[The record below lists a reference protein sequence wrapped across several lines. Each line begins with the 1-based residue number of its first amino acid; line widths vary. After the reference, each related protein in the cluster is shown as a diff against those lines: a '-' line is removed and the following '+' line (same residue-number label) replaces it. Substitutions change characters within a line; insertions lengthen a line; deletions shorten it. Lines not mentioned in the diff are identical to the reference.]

1 MSFFLDEDKATRVSP
16 DEYATGN
23 KTNYNENL
31 AAAWNYVKK
40 TQLSTSERWN
50 LINKYGEVVD
60 AAHTLGHTDLTNP
73 MIGEGQSFDETN
85 LDIYTADDID
95 PLENRIQLF
104 HEKLEKKQEEDV
116 NLRKLLQDKGFDSQE
131 SLQKQIGLEAQESF
145 AKLQDVRSRATGYG
159 KVGSFVGQAGV
170 IADPFILGTLPIG
183 FAYSL
188 PKSFLAAAGRIAMI
202 ESILAGTA
210 ETAIQYGYV
219 GEYRKQLGFKDPDL
233 EVFGL
238 TLSPEQQKIGAATI
252 GAAIGGPALLGFFRG
267 LGKGFELTGDGLKI
281 IRDKLDELPT
291 HRIKRLYK
299 EVVDKNPKLK
309 SEPAEVSVKTNLAE
323 DDNPFKDTVA
333 NNKEFNERIDE
344 MADVVL
350 RDKKPEKVL
359 EQPTAEI
366 DLKLLDNYKSTVRTL
381 DPNEIEFRPGEF
393 QYKSDGDVFGVTEKL
408 KDVEVWDQPSAGT
421 ILVYEFADGTK
432 AVVDGHQRLGL
443 AKRLKGKGQD
453 VKIIAH
459 VFKEVDDVPKEMMLV
474 KGMLINLRNN
484 TGSAVDAARVLR
496 KAGKIDW
503 EQVKKTLPLKQKLV
517 RNANGLSKLSDDAWG
532 LFLNKRIDED
542 LAARIGL
549 IIDNKAIHNKLLAS
563 LSTRKFSSLQE
574 IDTVLEQI
582 KRTPT
587 VKAEQETLFGKEFFE
602 ETLIFEK
609 TALIRYVS
617 QNSKKL
623 KDVFKTVL
631 ANEKDLSS
639 AGNVL
644 NKSENLQ
651 RGIDNEKIYERLSNI
666 ATQVGKLSDEFNAAA
681 AIYKQGN
688 KREAQK
694 LAEEAVRKSVA
705 AGDFDRF
712 STGGLQRTYETET
725 PSSSIPKEQAIEK
738 VDPTEDLKH
747 KDVSQNP
754 EVVEKQIEDL
764 NNNLFGEEL
773 PQTSPRTKITIEEEK
788 FVDDIKRDIDKIITI
803 KQVEKYLQNPTFK
816 NKIKEAEDYLL
827 KKYKQPSGYNTSLRP
842 NFGTQEYFATRDY
855 GEYGIGN
862 INFINKFYGEGAP
875 IKEKKLTI
883 VMGPTAAGKSTRVDE
898 IKAQRGAIVT
908 DSDDVKKVLPEF
920 EGGLNSDGVHA
931 ESSILN
937 AALLNKATD
946 NGDNVIFPTTG
957 KDKSKID
964 KVINAAE
971 KKGYTVEVMYITAD
985 RPELIARNIV
995 RTFTRNRVVKS
1006 EDMLTEDVVKRI
1018 ENNYDTLNEKYKF
1031 GKENNSTKASSSV
1044 DDTNLER
1051 SGQTIFKSAGHDL
1064 VVQGYSEDIVAKFRP
1079 EDQIPDQT
1087 IRNPETGELENTTK
1101 SVKEILENE
1110 RQDETFL
1117 ERLKDCV

>member
-131 SLQKQIGLEAQESF
+131 NLQKQIGLEAQESF

-267 LGKGFELTGDGLKI
+267 LGKGFELTGEGLKV

-333 NNKEFNERIDE
+333 NNKEFDERIDE

-350 RDKKPEKVL
+350 RDKKPQKVL

-366 DLKLLDNYKSTVRTL
+366 DLKLLDIYKSTVRTL
-381 DPNEIEFRPGEF
+381 DPEEIEFKPSEF
-393 QYKSDGDVFGVTEKL
+393 QYKTDGDVFGVTEKL
-408 KDVEVWDQPSAGT
+408 KQVQVWDQPSAGT
-421 ILVYEFADGTK
+421 LLVYEFADGTK

-443 AKRLKGKGQD
+443 AKRLKAQGQD

-459 VFKEVDDVPKEMMLV
+459 VFRETDNIPQEMMLV

-484 TGSAVDAARVLR
+484 TGTAVDAARVLR
-496 KAGKIDW
+496 KAGKLDW
-503 EQVKKTLPLKQKLV
+503 EKIKKTLPLKQKLV
-517 RNANGLSKLSDDAWG
+517 RNADGLSKLSDDAWG

-688 KREAQK
+688 RKEAQR

-712 STGGLQRTYETET
+712 STGGLQRTNETET
-725 PSSSIPKEQAIEK
+725 PSSSISEEQAIEK

-754 EVVEKQIEDL
+754 EVVEKQIDDL
-764 NNNLFGEEL
+764 NNNLFGEDL
-773 PQTSPRTKITIEEEK
+773 PQTGPRTKINLEEERLI
-788 FVDDIKRDIDKIITI
+788 DEIKDAEPNIANAN
-803 KQVEKYLQNPTFK
+803 KYLEHPLLK
-816 NKIKEAEDYLL
+816 NKIEENIKFLNYTNKRA
-827 KKYKQPSGYNTSLRP
+827 
-842 NFGTQEYFATRDY
+842 NFGTPEYFATRDY
-855 GEYGIGN
+855 GNYGTGLEE
-862 INFINKFYGEGAP
+862 FIQRVYGSGARV
-875 IKEKKLTI
+875 KERQLTI
-883 VMGPTAAGKSTRVDE
+883 VMGPTASGKSTYID
-898 IKAQRGAIVT
+898 KAKNDLGAIVT
-908 DSDDVKKVLPEF
+908 DSDDIKKLMPEF
-920 EGGLNSDGVHA
+920 ANGANADGVHL
-931 ESSILN
+931 ESSIIN
-937 AALLNKATD
+937 ARILDRASQ
-946 NGDNVIFPTTG
+946 NGDNIIYPTTG
-957 KDKSKID
+957 RSMEKLNA
-964 KVINAAE
+964 VINKAE
-971 KKGYTVEVMYITAD
+971 GRGYTVKVKYITAD
-985 RPELIARNIV
+985 RPELIMRNV
-995 RTFTRNRVVKS
+995 TRTFTRNRVIDSKVL
-1006 EDMLTEDVVKRI
+1006 LTEDVVKSI
-1018 ENNYDTLNEKYKF
+1018 DNNYIKLNEKYKI
-1031 GKENNSTKASSSV
+1031 GKIDNSKRNFEAI
-1044 DDTNLER
+1044 DFEGLPG
-1051 SGQTIFKSAGHDL
+1051 SGQAIYKSSGHEL
-1064 VVQGYSEDIVAKFRP
+1064 RVEGYSEDIISKLDP
-1079 EDQIPDQT
+1079 EDQIPDET

>member
-1 MSFFLDEDKATRVSP
+1 MRSKHVFFLDEDKATRVSP

-131 SLQKQIGLEAQESF
+131 NLQKQIGLEAQESF

-188 PKSFLAAAGRIAMI
+188 PKSFLATAGRIAMI

-267 LGKGFELTGDGLKI
+267 LGKGFELTGEGLKV

-333 NNKEFNERIDE
+333 NNKEFDERIDE

-350 RDKKPEKVL
+350 RDKKPQKVL

-366 DLKLLDNYKSTVRTL
+366 DLKLLDIYKSTVRTL
-381 DPNEIEFRPGEF
+381 DPEEIEFKPSEF
-393 QYKSDGDVFGVTEKL
+393 QYKTDGDVFGVTEKL
-408 KDVEVWDQPSAGT
+408 KQVQVWDQPSAGT
-421 ILVYEFADGTK
+421 LLVYEFADGTK

-443 AKRLKGKGQD
+443 AKRLKAQGQD

-459 VFKEVDDVPKEMMLV
+459 VFRETDNIPQEMMLV

-484 TGSAVDAARVLR
+484 TGTAVDAARVLR
-496 KAGKIDW
+496 KAGKLDW
-503 EQVKKTLPLKQKLV
+503 EKIKKTLPLKQKLV
-517 RNANGLSKLSDDAWG
+517 RNADGLSKLSDDAWG

-688 KREAQK
+688 RKEAQR

-712 STGGLQRTYETET
+712 STGGLQRTNETET
-725 PSSSIPKEQAIEK
+725 PSSSISEEQAIEK

-754 EVVEKQIEDL
+754 EVVEKQIDDL
-764 NNNLFGEEL
+764 NNNLFGEDL
-773 PQTSPRTKITIEEEK
+773 PQTGPRTKINLEEERLI
-788 FVDDIKRDIDKIITI
+788 DEIKDAEPNIANAN
-803 KQVEKYLQNPTFK
+803 KYLEHPLLK
-816 NKIKEAEDYLL
+816 NKIEENIKFLNYTNKRA
-827 KKYKQPSGYNTSLRP
+827 
-842 NFGTQEYFATRDY
+842 NFGTPEYFATRDY
-855 GEYGIGN
+855 GNYGTGLEE
-862 INFINKFYGEGAP
+862 FIQRVYGSGARV
-875 IKEKKLTI
+875 KERQLTI
-883 VMGPTAAGKSTRVDE
+883 VMGPTASGKSTYID
-898 IKAQRGAIVT
+898 KAKNDLGAIVT
-908 DSDDVKKVLPEF
+908 DSDDIKKLMPEF
-920 EGGLNSDGVHA
+920 ANGANADGVHL
-931 ESSILN
+931 ESSIIN
-937 AALLNKATD
+937 ARILDRASQ
-946 NGDNVIFPTTG
+946 NGDNIIYPTTG
-957 KDKSKID
+957 RSMEKLNA
-964 KVINAAE
+964 VINKAE
-971 KKGYTVEVMYITAD
+971 GRGYTVKVKYITAD
-985 RPELIARNIV
+985 RPELIMRNV
-995 RTFTRNRVVKS
+995 TRTFTRNRVIDSKVL
-1006 EDMLTEDVVKRI
+1006 LTEDVVKSI
-1018 ENNYDTLNEKYKF
+1018 DNNYIKLNEKYKI
-1031 GKENNSTKASSSV
+1031 GKIDNSKRNFEAI
-1044 DDTNLER
+1044 DFEGLPG
-1051 SGQTIFKSAGHDL
+1051 SGQAIYKSSGHEL
-1064 VVQGYSEDIVAKFRP
+1064 RVEGYSEDIISKLDP
-1079 EDQIPDQT
+1079 EDQIPDET

>member
-131 SLQKQIGLEAQESF
+131 NLQKQIGLEAQESF

-267 LGKGFELTGDGLKI
+267 LGKGFELTGEGLKV

-333 NNKEFNERIDE
+333 NNKEFDERIDE

-350 RDKKPEKVL
+350 RDKKPQKVL

-366 DLKLLDNYKSTVRTL
+366 DLKLLDIYKSTVRTL
-381 DPNEIEFRPGEF
+381 DPEEIEFKPSEF
-393 QYKSDGDVFGVTEKL
+393 QYKTDGDVFGVTEKL
-408 KDVEVWDQPSAGT
+408 KQVQVWDQPSAGT
-421 ILVYEFADGTK
+421 LLVYEFADGTK

-443 AKRLKGKGQD
+443 AKRLKAQGQD

-459 VFKEVDDVPKEMMLV
+459 VFRETDNIPQEMMLV

-484 TGSAVDAARVLR
+484 TGTKVCRCS
-496 KAGKIDW
+496 KSI
-503 EQVKKTLPLKQKLV
+503 KKS
-517 RNANGLSKLSDDAWG
+517 R
-532 LFLNKRIDED
+532 
-542 LAARIGL
+542 
-549 IIDNKAIHNKLLAS
+549 
-563 LSTRKFSSLQE
+563 
-574 IDTVLEQI
+574 
-582 KRTPT
+582 
-587 VKAEQETLFGKEFFE
+587 
-602 ETLIFEK
+602 
-609 TALIRYVS
+609 
-617 QNSKKL
+617 
-623 KDVFKTVL
+623 
-631 ANEKDLSS
+631 
-639 AGNVL
+639 
-644 NKSENLQ
+644 
-651 RGIDNEKIYERLSNI
+651 
-666 ATQVGKLSDEFNAAA
+666 
-681 AIYKQGN
+681 
-688 KREAQK
+688 
-694 LAEEAVRKSVA
+694 
-705 AGDFDRF
+705 
-712 STGGLQRTYETET
+712 
-725 PSSSIPKEQAIEK
+725 
-738 VDPTEDLKH
+738 
-747 KDVSQNP
+747 
-754 EVVEKQIEDL
+754 
-764 NNNLFGEEL
+764 
-773 PQTSPRTKITIEEEK
+773 
-788 FVDDIKRDIDKIITI
+788 
-803 KQVEKYLQNPTFK
+803 
-816 NKIKEAEDYLL
+816 
-827 KKYKQPSGYNTSLRP
+827 
-842 NFGTQEYFATRDY
+842 
-855 GEYGIGN
+855 
-862 INFINKFYGEGAP
+862 
-875 IKEKKLTI
+875 
-883 VMGPTAAGKSTRVDE
+883 
-898 IKAQRGAIVT
+898 
-908 DSDDVKKVLPEF
+908 
-920 EGGLNSDGVHA
+920 
-931 ESSILN
+931 
-937 AALLNKATD
+937 
-946 NGDNVIFPTTG
+946 
-957 KDKSKID
+957 
-964 KVINAAE
+964 
-971 KKGYTVEVMYITAD
+971 
-985 RPELIARNIV
+985 
-995 RTFTRNRVVKS
+995 
-1006 EDMLTEDVVKRI
+1006 
-1018 ENNYDTLNEKYKF
+1018 
-1031 GKENNSTKASSSV
+1031 
-1044 DDTNLER
+1044 
-1051 SGQTIFKSAGHDL
+1051 
-1064 VVQGYSEDIVAKFRP
+1064 
-1079 EDQIPDQT
+1079 
-1087 IRNPETGELENTTK
+1087 
-1101 SVKEILENE
+1101 
-1110 RQDETFL
+1110 
-1117 ERLKDCV
+1117 

>member
-40 TQLSTSERWN
+40 TQLSISERWN
-50 LINKYGEVVD
+50 LTNKYGEIVD

-73 MIGEGQSFDETN
+73 MIGEQQSYDETN

-104 HEKLEKKQEEDV
+104 HEKLEKKQEEDA
-116 NLRKLLQDKGFDSQE
+116 NLRKLLRDKGLESQE
-131 SLQKQIGLEAQESF
+131 GLQKQIGLEAQESF

-170 IADPFILGTLPIG
+170 IADPFIIGTLPIG

-202 ESILAGTA
+202 ESVLAATA

-267 LGKGFELTGDGLKI
+267 LGKGFELTGNGLKN

-333 NNKEFNERIDE
+333 NNKEFDERIDE

-350 RDKKPEKVL
+350 RDKKPEKIL

-366 DLKLLDNYKSTVRTL
+366 DLKLLDIYKSTVRTL
-381 DPNEIEFRPGEF
+381 DPEEIDFRPGEF
-393 QYKSDGDVFGVTEKL
+393 QYKTDGDVFGVTEKL
-408 KDVEVWDQPSAGT
+408 KGVEVWDQPSAGT
-421 ILVYEFADGTK
+421 LLVYEFADGTK

-459 VFKEVDDVPKEMMLV
+459 VFKETDNIPPEMMLV

-484 TGSAVDAARVLR
+484 TGTAVDAARVLR

-503 EQVKKTLPLKQKLV
+503 EKIKKTLPLKQKLV
-517 RNANGLSKLSDDAWG
+517 RNADGLSKLSDDAWG

-549 IIDNKAIHNKLLAS
+549 IIDNKSIHNKLLAS

-587 VKAEQETLFGKEFFE
+587 VKSEQETLFGKEFFE

-609 TALIRYVS
+609 TALIRYVA

-688 KREAQK
+688 RKEAQR

-712 STGGLQRTYETET
+712 STGGLQRTNETET
-725 PSSSIPKEQAIEK
+725 PSSSISEEQAIEK

-754 EVVEKQIEDL
+754 EVVEKQIDDL
-764 NNNLFGEEL
+764 NNNLFGEDL
-773 PQTSPRTKITIEEEK
+773 PQTGPRTKINLEEERLI
-788 FVDDIKRDIDKIITI
+788 DEIKDAEPNIANAN
-803 KQVEKYLQNPTFK
+803 KYLEHPLLK
-816 NKIKEAEDYLL
+816 NKIEENIKFL
-827 KKYKQPSGYNTSLRP
+827 KYTNNRP
-842 NFGTQEYFATRDY
+842 NFGTPEYFATRDY
-855 GEYGIGN
+855 GNYGVGLEE
-862 INFINKFYGEGAP
+862 FIQRVYGSGARV
-875 IKEKKLTI
+875 KERKLTI
-883 VMGPTAAGKSTRVDE
+883 VMGPTAAGKSTYVD
-898 IKAQRGAIVT
+898 KAKNDLGAIVT
-908 DSDDVKKVLPEF
+908 DSDDIKKLMPEF
-920 EGGLNSDGVHA
+920 SNGANADGVHI
-931 ESSILN
+931 ESSIINARILN
-937 AALLNKATD
+937 RASQ
-946 NGDNVIFPTTG
+946 NGDNIIYPTTG
-957 KDKSKID
+957 RSMEKLNA
-964 KVINAAE
+964 VINKAE
-971 KKGYTVEVMYITAD
+971 SQGYTVKVKYITAD
-985 RPELIARNIV
+985 RPELIMRNIT
-995 RTFTRNRVVKS
+995 RTFTKNRVVDSKVL
-1006 EDMLTEDVVKRI
+1006 LTEDVVKSI
-1018 ENNYDTLNEKYKF
+1018 DNNYINLDEKYKI
-1031 GKENNSTKASSSV
+1031 GKIDNSKRNFEASDFEGLPGSRQS
-1044 DDTNLER
+1044 
-1051 SGQTIFKSAGHDL
+1051 IYKSLGHEL
-1064 VVQGYSEDIVAKFRP
+1064 RVEGYSDDIISKLDP
-1079 EDQIPDQT
+1079 EDQIPDET
-1087 IRNPETGELENTTK
+1087 IRNAETGELENTTK

-1117 ERLKDCV
+1117 ARLKDCT